1 MKTEMTKLP
10 YDEWEKWYIDTQCI
24 ATEEDIEE
32 LKNSYC
38 FGINGYEEFKRILK
52 CEYQH
57 YCESYDA
64 ALKVIKD
71 NHIEKVKTYNLTLDE
86 ELK

>member
-1 MKTEMTKLP
+1 MGKMVHRHP
-10 YDEWEKWYIDTQCI
+10 MYCHRRRYWRIEK
-24 ATEEDIEE
+24 
-32 LKNSYC
+32 
-38 FGINGYEEFKRILK
+38 
-52 CEYQH
+52 YQH